1 MGKSIRS
8 KSKIRNRNI
17 LRETVFG
24 PAEAERI
31 KRLAEK
37 QKVTAGTLAELME
50 TDKPEADK
58 KQMQKQKQQETQQ
71 AGTEADDSMAVDG
84 SEAAQTESSMR
95 KKRGKSQ
102 KRGIKKITVRNKKG
116 RIMSKNVVK
125 WTKQSRFKK

>member
-37 QKVTAGTLAELME
+37 QK
-50 TDKPEADK
+50 
-58 KQMQKQKQQETQQ
+58 KQKQQETQQ

>member
-37 QKVTAGTLAELME
+37 QKVTAGTLTELME
-50 TDKPEADK
+50 TDKPVAEE
-58 KQMQKQKQQETQQ
+58 KQQQQETQQ
-71 AGTEADDSMAVDG
+71 AGAEDDDSMAVDG
-84 SEAAQTESSMR
+84 NEAAQTGSVTR
-95 KKRGKSQ
+95 KKRSKSQ
-102 KRGIKKITVRNKKG
+102 KRGIKKVTVRNKKG